1 MGAFGRGFITGLAN
15 KVSEEIDRDMEATR
29 DNALR
34 KAELR
39 AQRSYAIDEENKKA
53 YKETKQT
60 IEDMVGKVG
69 SEDGVQYL
77 INNFGFAEAQNV
89 ANKLYSDS
97 QSLGLKP
104 LDQIGLAQRTGRGI
118 TLDELIKHNAPVST
132 IPKISGDPAVGFAK
146 MFSTPESRMANLRAT
161 SDAEL
166 EELGIA
172 VADADEAIESIP
184 PALKGSLKPYMLGR
198 LANPKDES
206 VRLRRVSAN
215 LLAQG
220 KKEEA
225 AALKTES
232 DALYL
237 ISQVG
242 EKKKMTIGEV
252 NATSKLLDGAI
263 AQRFKL
269 KGTLTDEGFLISEEI
284 ETSKKEEYLKKS
296 GYVMNVL
303 SDFVV
308 ANGIGSYAQGLKT
321 VKEAIA
327 KNKNVVFIPA
337 TENMP
342 ARIEM
347 DNENVFF
354 NEYTDADTAD
364 VANVVAGSG
373 ATADETQPSSII
385 TTSDLE
391 QELMKQQPGS
401 AKAEAIIAKL
411 KREIPGY
418 VRPEGF

>member
-1 MGAFGRGFITGLAN
+1 
-15 KVSEEIDRDMEATR
+15 
-29 DNALR
+29 
-34 KAELR
+34 
-39 AQRSYAIDEENKKA
+39 
-53 YKETKQT
+53 
-60 IEDMVGKVG
+60 
-69 SEDGVQYL
+69 
-77 INNFGFAEAQNV
+77 
-89 ANKLYSDS
+89 
-97 QSLGLKP
+97 
-104 LDQIGLAQRTGRGI
+104 
-118 TLDELIKHNAPVST
+118 
-132 IPKISGDPAVGFAK
+132 
-146 MFSTPESRMANLRAT
+146 
-161 SDAEL
+161 
-166 EELGIA
+166 
-172 VADADEAIESIP
+172 
-184 PALKGSLKPYMLGR
+184 
-198 LANPKDES
+198 
-206 VRLRRVSAN
+206 
-215 LLAQG
+215 
-220 KKEEA
+220 
-225 AALKTES
+225 
-232 DALYL
+232 
-237 ISQVG
+237 
-242 EKKKMTIGEV
+242 
-252 NATSKLLDGAI
+252 
-263 AQRFKL
+263 
-269 KGTLTDEGFLISEEI
+269 
-284 ETSKKEEYLKKS
+284 
-296 GYVMNVL
+296 MNVL